1 MSNNNKK
8 KFATGIVAKI
18 IREEAKKLVSEQA
31 VGNNK
36 KNSFEAWALKKLK
49 DEFGASVPASVNVG
63 NVVSF
68 LQGSK
73 FKLTPEEFEA
83 RKNINTSYQSL
94 LTQFKNRDSG
104 KAIPS
109 DEEEAVSDTDEDGG
123 SEDLPTSKLTYRSGD
138 VPLEDIAR
146 ELGGITKM
154 GVSKKMDDSLRKIKD
169 LGAGGDDP
177 SAMLAKIDAARQQGA
192 LDYVNLLAA
201 SRGNVNAFLKALEA
215 SKLVKLAN
223 DVGVV
228 TDNEKKA
235 IKALSDTIKT
245 HGKDVAMEMLISDA
259 EDNDP
264 SERIWKTYQAV
275 VARKASPRRKRGA
288 GGQADED

>member
-1 MSNNNKK
+1 MSNNKK
-8 KFATGIVAKI
+8 KLATGIVAKI
-18 IREEAKKLVSEQA
+18 IREEAKKLLSEQP
-31 VGNNK
+31 VGK

-49 DEFGASVPASVNVG
+49 DEFGTSVPPTVNVG

-73 FKLTPEEFEA
+73 FKLSPEEFEA

-94 LTQFKNRDSG
+94 LNQFKNRDSG

-109 DEEEAVSDTDEDGG
+109 DEEEQVPGEDEDGSG
-123 SEDLPTSKLTYRSGD
+123 EAELPTSKLTYRSGD

-154 GVSKKMDDSLRKIKD
+154 GVSKKIDDSLRKVKD

-177 SAMLAKIDAARQQGA
+177 GAMLAKIDAARQQGA

-235 IKALSDTIKT
+235 IKALADTIKT

-264 SERIWKTYQAV
+264 TDRIWKTYQAV

-288 GGQADED
+288 GQADED